1 MKSAPLPPN
10 EEQRLQELRSF
21 EILDSETEKDYDD
34 IVRLVSDICDTPIS
48 NISFVD
54 ADRQWFKAAVGLD
67 DRETTR
73 DVAFC
78 AHTILTDELFVV
90 EDATVDERFH
100 DNPLVTGN
108 PQIRF
113 YAGMPIR
120 TSTGANVGSLCAI
133 DNEPRQLT
141 ERQRDA
147 LAVLSRHVS
156 TLLELRRAQRQIL
169 EQNRQL
175 QELSDMKSRLMAI
188 LAHDLRSPMTNIVA
202 FISLLQNKAIDADE
216 QEELLVEL
224 ANMLKS
230 TEYLLNNVIGWSSRQ
245 LGEAPFELHD
255 IVLYTLVK
263 EVTEPL
269 ARDFAAKANEFV
281 LEVDPD
287 LTVPSD
293 RNVLI
298 FIIWN
303 LLTNANKF
311 TREGT
316 LTVRAWHSE
325 HTVRITVEDTGM
337 GMPQERVENLF
348 DWSARKQTVGTDGER
363 GAGLALLFCHDFLKR
378 IGGSIQIESEVG
390 KGTAFTLIL
399 PDTPVV

>member
-1 MKSAPLPPN
+1 
-10 EEQRLQELRSF
+10 F
-21 EILDSETEKDYDD
+21 DILDSETEKDYDD
-34 IVRLVSDICDTPIS
+34 IVRLVADICDTPIS

-67 DRETTR
+67 ERETTR

-78 AHTILTDELFVV
+78 AHTILTDDLFIV

-108 PQIRF
+108 PEIRF

-120 TSTGANVGSLCAI
+120 TSTGANLGSLCAI
-133 DNEPRQLT
+133 DHKPRQLT
-141 ERQRDA
+141 ERQRSA
-147 LAVLSRHVS
+147 LAVLSRHVA
-156 TLLELRRAQRQIL
+156 TLLELRRAQRQND

-175 QELSDMKSRLMAI
+175 KELSDLKSRLTAI
-188 LAHDLRSPMTNIVA
+188 LAHDLRSPMTNIVS
-202 FISLLQNKAIDADE
+202 FISLLQNEAIGADE
-216 QEELLVEL
+216 QQELLVEL
-224 ANMLKS
+224 ANTLKS

-245 LGEAPFELHD
+245 LGEAPFEVRD
-255 IVLYTLVK
+255 IGLYALVR

-269 ARDFAAKANEFV
+269 ARECAAKRNELV
-281 LEVDPD
+281 IDIATD
-287 LTVPSD
+287 LFVPSD

-311 TREGT
+311 TREGI

-325 HTVRITVEDTGM
+325 DTVYLEVKDTGI
-337 GMPQERVENLF
+337 GMSPERVQTLF
-348 DWSARKQTVGTDGER
+348 DWNARRQTVGTDGER
-363 GAGLALLFCHDFLKR
+363 GAGLALLFCHDFLKK
-378 IGGSIQIESEVG
+378 IGGSMRIESEVG
-390 KGTAFTLIL
+390 TGTAFTLIL
-399 PDTPVV
+399 AHTPGDGLRAL